1 MHFQDT
7 IISLTFNARRYV
19 AEYSDYAGYN
29 TECHSESI
37 KAPQN
42 NIERPGN
49 LTATA
54 INFTA
59 TAPNSTATATNST
72 TTAPNST
79 AIALNSTTT
88 AINSTATALG
98 TTQLHPATSSTLLS
112 TQPFDRTLGG
122 PFAELFSIRLS
133 ATRTLCVSI
142 FSFISTSL
150 VYMGIISR
158 NSGFVNRKF

>member
-37 KAPQN
+37 KATQN
-42 NIERPGN
+42 NIERPSESHDN
-49 LTATA
+49 RHK
-54 INFTA
+54 FHDK
-59 TAPNSTATATNST
+59 PPNST
-72 TTAPNST
+72 TTAVNS
-79 AIALNSTTT
+79 I
-88 AINSTATALG
+88 ATALG

-112 TQPFDRTLGG
+112 TQPFDRTLCG

-158 NSGFVNRKF
+158 NSGFVNRKL

>member
-19 AEYSDYAGYN
+19 AEYSDMRCIR
-29 TECHSESI
+29 EKLI
-37 KAPQN
+37 VP
-42 NIERPGN
+42 RN
-49 LTATA
+49 LTATVL
-54 INFTA
+54 
-59 TAPNSTATATNST
+59 NST
-72 TTAPNST
+72 TTALNST
-79 AIALNSTTT
+79 ATALNSTTT
-88 AINSTATALG
+88 ARIPQQPPSEQL
-98 TTQLHPATSSTLLS
+98 QLHPTSSSTLLS

-158 NSGFVNRKF
+158 NSGFVNTFGENFVGEVANFDNS

>member
-1 MHFQDT
+1 MQDT
-7 IISLTFNARRYV
+7 IQNVTRN
-19 AEYSDYAGYN
+19 
-29 TECHSESI
+29 SI
-37 KAPQN
+37 KATQN
-42 NIERPGN
+42 NIERPSESHDNRHEFHSNRPKLHDNRPELHDNRHGFHSN
-49 LTATA
+49 R
-54 INFTA
+54 
-59 TAPNSTATATNST
+59 
-72 TTAPNST
+72 
-79 AIALNSTTT
+79 LNSTTT

-98 TTQLHPATSSTLLS
+98 TTQLHPAPSSTLLS

-158 NSGFVNRKF
+158 NSGFVNTFGENFVGEVANFDNS